1 MITPIQ
7 YPGQTET
14 EPFARV
20 FVLLDDAAVVLGYQP
35 VVDLPAAE
43 VHIGQRV
50 AAVWA
55 SPAEEEDMSG
65 MGFGALVGWVPLDE
79 PDVVDPDLMNRI
91 Y

>member
-1 MITPIQ
+1 
-7 YPGQTET
+7 
-14 EPFARV
+14 
-20 FVLLDDAAVVLGYQP
+20 VLLDGAAVVLGYQP

-55 SPAEEEDMSG
+55 SPAEEADMAG

-79 PDVVDPDLMNRI
+79 PDVVDADLVNRI